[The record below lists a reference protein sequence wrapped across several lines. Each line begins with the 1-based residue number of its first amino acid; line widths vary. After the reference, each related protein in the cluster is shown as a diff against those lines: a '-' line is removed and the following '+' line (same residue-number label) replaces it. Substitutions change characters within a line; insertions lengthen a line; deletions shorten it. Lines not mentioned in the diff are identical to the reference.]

1 MNTNVPPLSQP
12 SRPGSTAG
20 KSACRVPDRVPGHV
34 NDHGITV
41 RRVSGLREY
50 DECVRIERET
60 WGDQFTELVSATVLR
75 ISQEVGGV
83 TAAAFDPDGRMLGF
97 VFGMTGIRD
106 GELAHWSDMLAVRPE
121 AQHLGIGTR
130 LKHYQR
136 ELLLEI
142 GVGRMYWT
150 YDPLVSRNAH
160 LNLVRLG
167 ARVAEYKVNYYGE
180 DTGSVIHAGLGTDRF
195 ILTWDLVPRSDVPA
209 TFRPLPADTP
219 LVNSMQPGTGIPA
232 IHDLPDSP
240 MVRVAIP
247 KDIFAELARDPVAAH
262 AWRDTTRR
270 AFCHYLGAGY
280 TVLTFERDSTNEG
293 GTYYLQ
299 HTEPR
304 TDLNPSTRA

>member
-1 MNTNVPPLSQP
+1 ML
-12 SRPGSTAG
+12 RDDPGQRAI
-20 KSACRVPDRVPGHV
+20 
-34 NDHGITV
+34 NV
-41 RRVSGLREY
+41 RRVETLAEY

-60 WGDQFTELVSATVLR
+60 WGDQFTEVVSATILR
-75 ISQEVGGV
+75 IAQEVGGV

-97 VFGMTGIRD
+97 VFGMTGVRD

-167 ARVAEYKVNYYGE
+167 ARVVDYKVNYYGE
-180 DTGSVIHAGLGTDRF
+180 DTGSVVHAGLGTDRF
-195 ILTWDLVPRSDVPA
+195 IVTWDFAPRPDVLA
-209 TFRPLPADTP
+209 SLSPLPADAPIINP
-219 LVNSMQPGTGIPA
+219 LQPGTGIPA

-240 MVRVAIP
+240 VVRIAIP
-247 KDIFAELARDPVAAH
+247 KDIFAELACDPDAAH
-262 AWRDTTRR
+262 AWRHTTRR
-270 AFCHYLGAGY
+270 AFCHYMGAGY
-280 TVLTFERDSTNEG
+280 NVLTFERDNTNEG

-299 HTEPR
+299 HTKQR
-304 TDLNPSTRA
+304 TDPNSSTRA